1 MSKEDRST
9 QLRTRRSTM
18 ADVATLAKVDR
29 SVVSRLVSADPRLN
43 IRESTRQRVLK
54 AIEALNYRPNAAARA
69 LRTSRARALG
79 LFIPDFANPAY
90 AEIIR
95 GAEVA
100 AAAAGSVLVA
110 GSDMGVGRN
119 LQAYLDLLGHG
130 RVDGVLLAT
139 GALRIE
145 EDELTKL
152 GAPWLFV
159 NRTGRD
165 RRRYVVLDDEGA
177 IAVAVNNL
185 VALGHKRLAHL
196 SGPRGSDSA
205 RRRRLGYQKAV
216 RERGIGASAAVLAPG
231 NYTAEGGSAGMTKLL
246 SLPEPPTAV
255 VTANVASA
263 IGALHAANS
272 LGVRVPEDLSVIAV
286 HDIPL
291 AAQVVPALTTV
302 RTPLERLGERA
313 VELLLTTQPDSDVR
327 EVVKEPTTL
336 VLREST
342 AAPR

>member
-1 MSKEDRST
+1 
-9 QLRTRRSTM
+9 M
-18 ADVATLAKVDR
+18 ADVAALAKVDR
-29 SVVSRLVSADPRLN
+29 SVVSRLLSADPRLN
-43 IRESTRQRVLK
+43 VRDSTRQRVLD
-54 AIEALNYRPNAAARA
+54 AVRALGYRPNAAARA
-69 LRTSRARALG
+69 LRTSRTWALG

-100 AAAAGSVLVA
+100 AGAAGSVLVT
-110 GSDMGVGRN
+110 GSDLGVGRN
-119 LQAYLDLLGHG
+119 LEAYLDLLGHG
-130 RVDGVLLAT
+130 RVDGLLLAT
-139 GALRIE
+139 GALGMD

-152 GAPWLFV
+152 GIPWLFV
-159 NRTGRD
+159 NRTGRGQ
-165 RRRYVVLDDEGA
+165 RRYVVLDDEGA
-177 IAVAVNNL
+177 IALAVGHL
-185 VALGHKRLAHL
+185 VGLGHERLAHL

-216 RERGIGASAAVLAPG
+216 RAQGIGASAALVVPG
-231 NYTAEGGSAGMTKLL
+231 NFTPEGGSAAISELL
-246 SLPEPPTAV
+246 GLPEPPTAV

-263 IGALHAANS
+263 IGTLHAAHR

-291 AAQVVPALTTV
+291 AANLVPPLTTV

-313 VELLLTTQPDSDVR
+313 VELLLTTPSDSPAC
-327 EVVKEPTTL
+327 EVVGQPMAL

-342 AAPR
+342 APPR